1 MSKTIS
7 LVIGLAVT
15 ALFLWLAFRGVDFA
29 DLGSQLA
36 KADYR
41 TLPLYL
47 LALATF
53 FVLKAYRWTLLLKTF
68 GKYTIPQ
75 VMPALM
81 IGFMGNNI
89 LPAHLGEFM
98 RVFVFAR
105 DYKKS
110 YTAILSNL
118 ILERIFDVVTILAV
132 LIIGLMFVP
141 ELFEVTEIRV
151 GAILVCIAA
160 AAILIGTFIFV
171 IWNDQTI
178 HVIKRLLTAMPT
190 FIPHGIAEKIIHLMQ
205 EAQLGLKSLHDP
217 WLTIQIAAVSIVHWM
232 VMTAMFFLSLWSFGI
247 EVTIPT
253 ALLLMSVTALGV
265 IIPAAPGFFG
275 TIQLAFLL
283 VLTPILHLNEQPALK
298 SAVVGASI
306 YYHLAQYIPVTL
318 IGLYYLHK
326 VGLSLTKVAS
336 EIDHV
341 QHETLDNDPDPAVLS
356 N

>member
-7 LVIGLAVT
+7 LFIGLAVT

-47 LALATF
+47 LALVAF

-68 GKYTIPQ
+68 GKYSIPQ

-141 ELFEVTEIRV
+141 ELFAVTEIRI

-160 AAILIGTFIFV
+160 AGILAVTGIFV
-171 IWNDQTI
+171 IWTERFI
-178 HVIKRLLTAMPT
+178 AVTRWIFSKLRFLPT
-190 FIPHGIAEKIIHLMQ
+190 TLESKVTHLMQ
-205 EAQLGLKSLHDP
+205 EAQLGLKTLHDP

-318 IGLYYLHK
+318 IGLYYLHR

-341 QHETLDNDPDPAVLS
+341 QHETLDSDPDPAVLS